1 MLDSIAKASESAP
14 IKIIQLKINT
24 MFTVIIPAR
33 FNSSRLPGKPL
44 AMIANKTMVQR
55 VYEQAMQSGAS
66 RVIVATD
73 DTRVVEVV
81 KAFGGEVC
89 MTRTAHVS
97 GTDRLQEVCSQYQ
110 LNSKD
115 IVINVQG
122 DEPLIPPSVINQV
135 AKNLQNNVH
144 IAVATLSEPILN
156 VDDFNNPNVV
166 KVIKDNANCALYF
179 SRASIP
185 FYRDRSA
192 FDATGQAH
200 NEEPIHRHIGI
211 YGYRVDA
218 LNEFVLWPIAAL
230 EAIECLEQLRFLA
243 NGKKIHIEQSCEVVP
258 GGIDT
263 SEDLLRI
270 NALFVDA

>member
-1 MLDSIAKASESAP
+1 MLLVNH
-14 IKIIQLKINT
+14 IKLPQLKILQLKINT

-33 FNSSRLPGKPL
+33 FSSSRLPGKPL
-44 AMIANKTMVQR
+44 AMIANKTMIQR
-55 VYEQAMQSGAS
+55 VYEQAAKSAAS

-73 DTRVVEVV
+73 DARVVLVV

-89 MTRTAHVS
+89 MTRPTHVS

-110 LNSKD
+110 LSNED

-135 AKNLQNNVH
+135 ASNLQKN
-144 IAVATLSEPILN
+144 IQTAVATLSEPIVNL
-156 VDDFNNPNVV
+156 DDFNNPNIV
-166 KVIKDNANCALYF
+166 KVVKDNANCALYF

-185 FYRDRSA
+185 YHRDFEA
-192 FDATGQAH
+192 FDVVGQV
-200 NEEPIHRHIGI
+200 NDETLIQRHIGI

-218 LNEFVLWPIAAL
+218 LNEFITWPMAAL
-230 EAIECLEQLRFLA
+230 EVIECLEQLRFLA
-243 NGKKIHIEQSCEVVP
+243 NGKKIHIEQSCEAVP

-263 SEDLLRI
+263 PADLMRI
-270 NALFVDA
+270 NVLFNDA